1 MTALPSPAPTLA
13 TEAVCPICGTVKKIK
28 RLRTLFD
35 VKVCVR
41 CRDGFANR
49 RQLAYIIDSVCIQ
62 VLSYLVGFAIA
73 GLATGPTGATPQQQ
87 EFLDWLLLAVG
98 WLVMPLIF
106 AFKDGF
112 NGYSPGKRLMGVRV
126 VDQITQEPISFVQS
140 FKRNVILMI
149 PFLPLF
155 VAFQLL
161 AGRRLGDKFAGT
173 RVVWTRHQHR
183 VPFEPTGRMC
193 RQCGYDLT
201 GNVSG
206 RCPECGLE
214 THIKVAQPVAA
225 FPANIAGGRP

>member
-1 MTALPSPAPTLA
+1 MTAFASPAPVFA
-13 TEAVCPICGTVKKIK
+13 TEAVCPICGTAKKIK
-28 RLRTLFD
+28 RFKTLFN

-41 CRDGFANR
+41 CRNKFANR
-49 RQLAYIIDSVCIQ
+49 RQLAYIIDSVLLQ
-62 VLSYLVGFAIA
+62 VLSFFV
-73 GLATGPTGATPQQQ
+73 GLAIGGLAAGPRGMTPQQQ
-87 EFLDWLLLAVG
+87 DFLDWLLLAIG

-112 NGYSPGKRLMGVRV
+112 NGYSPGKRLMGVRA
-126 VDQITQEPISFVQS
+126 VDQITQEPIGFAQS
-140 FKRNVILMI
+140 FKRNVVLII
-149 PFLPLF
+149 PLLPLF
-155 VAFQLL
+155 VAFQLI

-173 RVVWTRHQHR
+173 RVVWDRYRHR

-214 THIKVAQPVAA
+214 THIQTAQAVPVC
-225 FPANIAGGRP
+225 PAVIGRGGS